1 MRTLRLIL
9 IFLFLSTDLVARDW
23 VDVSVCVRS
32 RDIFSCDERK
42 NYKVPTEGYINKL
55 EVNILKDR
63 VEGIETKIIDKL
75 DKLQEIQGEAVLNA
89 ARENLRLI
97 IQEEVKKELKIEL
110 EKNKEN

>member
-1 MRTLRLIL
+1 M
-9 IFLFLSTDLVARDW
+9 
-23 VDVSVCVRS
+23 
-32 RDIFSCDERK
+32 
-42 NYKVPTEGYINKL
+42 
-55 EVNILKDR
+55 
-63 VEGIETKIIDKL
+63 EGIETKIIDKL